1 VWLFDTEKPRREPL
15 HGKQRKRKHSTLKSV
30 PFLSATPPRAH
41 DRNLAPPVSLRERW
55 LVLAALILAS
65 IAAIV
70 VSARHHAWLYY
81 GDAEA
86 HLHIARRL
94 FDSHRPGLGQ
104 LGSVWLPLPH
114 LLLAPFAAIDPWWR
128 SGFAAVIPSALCYL
142 AAALGVYLL
151 ARLWLPPLPSA
162 FALAFFAL
170 NPNLL
175 YLQTTAMTEPL
186 FLAELV
192 WSVLLLVRWRSALD
206 DPPAAGLRTG
216 VRHLWPLTFTLIA
229 AAWTRYDGWILGF
242 GIWLWMALALQRRRA
257 LVRPRFILASFALLA
272 APVLW
277 MVYNAVYFGDW
288 LDFLRGPYSAA
299 AIEARTSGGIIPPHP
314 GWHNPWVS
322 AVFFWHCSTGDAFA
336 RTFLGLFLLAV
347 SLFGLMLLMRRVF
360 LRATPDRDA
369 KSAAALACTL
379 LLWVPLPFYAYSVAW
394 GSVPIFLPDWWPHS
408 WYNTRYGMELLPAFA
423 FTLGLAVNWILA
435 HTPDTA
441 SIPNSSASRATQ
453 PRSILIA
460 VLACCT
466 LANVGQMIAQ
476 RPLVYVEAT
485 KNFAARGAYTQT
497 LATALARLHTLD
509 PAALV
514 LVDTS
519 DFPTIIPR
527 AGLTYRQTLNES
539 DKQFFGAALAS
550 PATHVGIVLAFDGD
564 AVAEAVRAHPQN
576 LRLLAHFAAPGQ
588 PASALYVST
597 LSPLARAV
605 LSPASR

>member
-1 VWLFDTEKPRREPL
+1 M
-15 HGKQRKRKHSTLKSV
+15 
-30 PFLSATPPRAH
+30 PFLSDSSKPSPIR
-41 DRNLAPPVSLRERW
+41 LPVPPVSLRER
-55 LVLAALILAS
+55 LIALAALAMAS
-65 IAAIV
+65 LAAILW
-70 VSARHHAWLYY
+70 SARHQAWLYY

-104 LGSVWLPLPH
+104 FGSVWLPLPH
-114 LLLAPFAAIDPWWR
+114 LVLAPFVAIDPWWR

-142 AAALGVYLL
+142 AAALGLYLL
-151 ARLWLPPLPSA
+151 ARIWLAPLPSA

-175 YLQTTAMTEPL
+175 YLQTTAMSEPL
-186 FLAELV
+186 FLAVLV
-192 WSVLLLVRWRSALD
+192 WSVLLLVRWRAALD
-206 DPPAAGLRTG
+206 ARPDGS
-216 VRHLWPLTFTLIA
+216 RHLWPLMLVLFA

-242 GIWLWMALALQRRRA
+242 GIWFWMALALQRRRA
-257 LVRPRFILASFALLA
+257 LFQLRFVLASFALLA

-277 MVYNAVYFGDW
+277 MLYNAIYFGDW

-299 AIEARTSGGIIPPHP
+299 AIEARTSGGAIPPHP

-322 AVFFWHCSTGDAFA
+322 GIFFWHCSTGDAFA
-336 RTFLGLFLLAV
+336 RGFLGAFLLLLA
-347 SLFGLMLLMRRVF
+347 LFGLTLL
-360 LRATPDRDA
+360 LRLGWMNQTRPGTHADDTTPHR
-369 KSAAALACTL
+369 AALVGTL
-379 LLWVPLPFYAYSVAW
+379 LLWFPLPFYAYSVAW

-423 FTLGLAVNWILA
+423 FTLGFALDWILRQPALRQPAPRQPDPDSPRVDRRAARRTTGAETAA
-435 HTPDTA
+435 HT
-441 SIPNSSASRATQ
+441 Q
-453 PRSILIA
+453 PALVGA
-460 VLACCT
+460 LACFV

-485 KNFAARGAYTQT
+485 RNFAARGTYTQT

-539 DKQFFGAALAS
+539 DKQYFCAALAA
-550 PATHVGIVLAFDGD
+550 PAASVGIVLAFDQD
-564 AVAEAVRAHPQN
+564 EVARAVRAHPEN
-576 LRLLAHFAAPGQ
+576 LRLVARFGAPGQ
-588 PASALYVST
+588 PASALYVSM
-597 LSPLARAV
+597 LSPLAHAV